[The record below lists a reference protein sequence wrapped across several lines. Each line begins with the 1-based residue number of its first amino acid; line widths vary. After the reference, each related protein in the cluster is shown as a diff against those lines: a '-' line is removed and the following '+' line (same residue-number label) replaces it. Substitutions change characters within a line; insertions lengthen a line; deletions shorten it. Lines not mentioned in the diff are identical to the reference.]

1 MECAVRVAVV
11 FKDRCQPKRCHLE
24 CIAFCPPQRTGT
36 EVIWIDPETTKAAIS
51 EETCISCGICVRK
64 CPFDAIRIIGLPE
77 ALKEDLV
84 HQYGKNAFRLFR
96 LPVPKKGEVIGLLG
110 PNGIGKTTCV
120 SLLSGEVA
128 PNLGHY
134 RRKKAYWEEVLDY
147 FAGTELHDYLAKIA
161 NKKLATAIKPQ
172 YVDKLSKIYTG
183 RVRDL
188 LTKA

>member
-84 HQYGKNAFRLFR
+84 HQYGKNAFRSEEHTSELQSLAYLVCR
-96 LPVPKKGEVIGLLG
+96 LLLEKKKKNIYK
-110 PNGIGKTTCV
+110 PNC
-120 SLLSGEVA
+120 
-128 PNLGHY
+128 
-134 RRKKAYWEEVLDY
+134 
-147 FAGTELHDYLAKIA
+147 
-161 NKKLATAIKPQ
+161 
-172 YVDKLSKIYTG
+172 
-183 RVRDL
+183 
-188 LTKA
+188 